1 MELLWDTENGTS
13 KDEINLVEPGFNSG
27 WRKVMG
33 LSSLESGFDPDELV
47 DFEGRGKY
55 SDPEFV
61 WNKRVG
67 PTALKFFNSYTYGKE
82 YHNDMF
88 VADWHKGNIYHFDLN
103 QERTELALTG
113 NLRDKIADNVD
124 ELEGVIFGKGF
135 GGITDLEV
143 GPDGYLYVLS
153 LHQGGHN
160 CSPSETSS
168 DKNCVKYD
176 SDVQGVIFRISP
188 K

>member
-1 MELLWDTENGTS
+1 MICSQLT
-13 KDEINLVEPGFNSG
+13 
-27 WRKVMG
+27 
-33 LSSLESGFDPDELV
+33 
-47 DFEGRGKY
+47 
-55 SDPEFV
+55 
-61 WNKRVG
+61 
-67 PTALKFFNSYTYGKE
+67 
-82 YHNDMF
+82 
-88 VADWHKGNIYHFDLN
+88 HKGNIYHFDLN
-103 QERTELALTG
+103 QERTELTLTG
-113 NLRDKIADNVD
+113 DLRDKIADNVD

-168 DKNCVKYD
+168 VKNCVKYD

-188 K
+188 KQNKIS